1 MSLGEIVESDF
12 LEILGEGFAGTL
24 SFGNGNGGDVL
35 ATISEITLQ
44 TAVEL
49 GGARPKRAFT
59 ATAPRSAFAGGIL
72 PKPGSLVG
80 YSDGVFR
87 VSVVKTRRELPLVE
101 IEFCEK

>member
-1 MSLGEIVESDF
+1 MDLGEIVESDF

>member
-12 LEILGEGFAGTL
+12 LEILDDGFAGTL
-24 SFGNGNGGDVL
+24 SFGSGNGGDVRAL
-35 ATISEITLQ
+35 ISEITLQ

-59 ATAPRSAFAGGIL
+59 ATAPRSAFPGGAL

-80 YSDGVFR
+80 YSGEAFR
-87 VSVVKTRRELPLVE
+87 VSVVKARAETPLVE

>member
-1 MSLGEIVESDF
+1 MDLGEIVESDF
-12 LEILGEGFAGTL
+12 LEILGEGFSGTL

>member
-1 MSLGEIVESDF
+1 MDLGEIVESDF

-49 GGARPKRAFT
+49 GGVRPKRVFA
-59 ATAPRSAFAGGIL
+59 ATAPRAAFPGGVL

-80 YSDGVFR
+80 YSGEVFR
-87 VSVVKTRRELPLVE
+87 VSVVKARAETPLVE
-101 IEFCEK
+101 LEFCEK